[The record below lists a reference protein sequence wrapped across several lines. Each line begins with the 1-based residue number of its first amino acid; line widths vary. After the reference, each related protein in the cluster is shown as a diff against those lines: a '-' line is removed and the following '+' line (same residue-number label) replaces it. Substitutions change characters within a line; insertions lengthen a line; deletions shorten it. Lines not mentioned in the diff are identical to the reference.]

1 MVRISQRPEVVTV
14 IKPSRPLVSRLIA
27 QAEKAVACF
36 SPPTTRCPC
45 CLSLM
50 AEEQTSRQYLRA
62 ALEAGERNLQGLRL
76 GGVDGLDLDL
86 SDCNLEG
93 SCFKEARFGHACL
106 RGAQVQRCCF

>member
-1 MVRISQRPEVVTV
+1 
-14 IKPSRPLVSRLIA
+14 
-27 QAEKAVACF
+27 
-36 SPPTTRCPC
+36 
-45 CLSLM
+45 M

-93 SCFKEARFGHACL
+93 SCFKEARFGHARL
-106 RGAQVQRCCF
+106 RGRRCNAAAFSRRCCGERISPPCKPRDPFGTKPTFWLPPPGIEL